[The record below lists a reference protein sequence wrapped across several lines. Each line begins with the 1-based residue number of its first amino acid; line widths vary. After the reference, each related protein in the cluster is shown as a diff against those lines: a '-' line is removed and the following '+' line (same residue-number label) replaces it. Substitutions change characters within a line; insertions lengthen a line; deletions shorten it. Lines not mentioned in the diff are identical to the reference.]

1 MTHIGIL
8 GGGGISDTHA
18 RAAVAI
24 PEVRV
29 AAVCG
34 GNAAKVQQLAKQ
46 YDATAY
52 QDLAAFLK
60 HRPMEVV
67 AIGSPS
73 GLHGDQAEAVAA
85 AGLHVLIEK
94 PLEISTARAD
104 RIIHAVDRAG
114 VKLSVCFQD
123 RENPR
128 LGLVKQ
134 WIDAGYVG
142 TPLLVSARV
151 KWYRPPEYY
160 AQSRW
165 RGTWTLDGG
174 GALMNQGIHTVD
186 LLLWWLGDV
195 ARVSARA
202 KTLLHRIE
210 VEDTVVATLEFASG
224 AVGTLEATT
233 AAYPGYPRRVE
244 LTGTN
249 GTVAI
254 EQDRM
259 VTCDLR
265 DKPAEV
271 QHALSSQDADTNA
284 QAASP
289 IVSDARGHQRV
300 LEDLLTAIATG
311 RRPKCDAHEGRRSV
325 AVVEAIY
332 ESSRSGR
339 PVEVDRPSPL
349 PSPRGER
356 G

>member
-18 RAAVAI
+18 RAALAI
-24 PEVRV
+24 PQVRI

-34 GNAAKVQQLAKQ
+34 GNAAKVQQLATK
-46 YDATAY
+46 YEATAY
-52 QDLAAFLK
+52 PDIAAFLR
-60 HRPMEVV
+60 HRPMDIV

-73 GLHGDQAEAVAA
+73 GLHGEQAEALAA

-94 PLEISTARAD
+94 PLEITIARAD
-104 RIIHAVDRAG
+104 RLATAVERAG
-114 VKLSVCFQD
+114 VKLSVFFQD

-128 LGLVKQ
+128 LGLVKR
-134 WIDAGYVG
+134 WIDAGFLG

-165 RGTWTLDGG
+165 RGTWALDGG

-186 LLLWWLGDV
+186 LLLWWLGDI

-202 KTLLHRIE
+202 KTQLHKIE
-210 VEDTVVATLEFASG
+210 VEDTVVATLEFANG
-224 AVGTLEATT
+224 AIGTLEATT

-249 GTVAI
+249 GTIAI
-254 EQDRM
+254 EQDRI
-259 VTCDLR
+259 VNCDLR
-265 DKPAEV
+265 EPHAEV
-271 QHALSSQDADTNA
+271 RRAFESQDGDANA
-284 QAASP
+284 SAASP

-300 LEDLLTAIATG
+300 LEDLLDAIATG
-311 RRPKCDAHEGRRSV
+311 RRPRCDEREGRRSV

-332 ESSRSGR
+332 ESSRTGK
-339 PVEVDRPSPL
+339 PVNVDRGSL
-349 PSPRGER
+349 
-356 G
+356 

>member
-1 MTHIGIL
+1 MTSIGIL

-24 PEVRV
+24 PDVRV
-29 AAVCG
+29 VAVCG
-34 GNAAKVQQLAKQ
+34 GNAAKVEQLAAR
-46 YDATAY
+46 YSATPY
-52 QDLAAFLK
+52 TDIAAFLR
-60 HRPMEVV
+60 HRPLDLV

-73 GLHGDQAEAVAA
+73 GLHGEQGEAVAN
-85 AGLHVLIEK
+85 AGLHVWIEK
-94 PLEISTARAD
+94 PLEVTVARAD
-104 RIIHAVDRAG
+104 SLIAAVERNH

-128 LGLVKQ
+128 LTLVKQ
-134 WIDAGYVG
+134 WIDAGHLG
-142 TPLLVSARV
+142 RPLLVSARV

-165 RGTWTLDGG
+165 RGKWALDGG

-202 KTLLHRIE
+202 KTLFHQIE
-210 VEDTVVATLEFASG
+210 TEDTVVATLEFANG

-244 LTGTN
+244 LSGTS

-254 EQDRM
+254 EQDRI

-265 DKPAEV
+265 QMPDEV
-271 QHALSSQDADTNA
+271 RHALDSLSRESDANASASSA
-284 QAASP
+284 
-289 IVSDARGHQRV
+289 IVSDASGHQRV
-300 LEDLLTAIATG
+300 LEDLLDAIATG
-311 RRPKCDAHEGRRSV
+311 RRPRCDEREGRRSV

-332 ESSRSGR
+332 ESSRSNR
-339 PVEVDRPSPL
+339 PIDVIAK
-349 PSPRGER
+349 
-356 G
+356 

>member
-18 RAAVAI
+18 RAALAI
-24 PEVRV
+24 PHVRI

-34 GNAAKVQQLAKQ
+34 GNAAKVQALAAK
-46 YDATAY
+46 YEATAY
-52 QDLAAFLK
+52 TDVAAFLR
-60 HRPMEVV
+60 HRPMDVV

-73 GLHGDQAEAVAA
+73 GMHGEQAEAAAA

-94 PLEISTARAD
+94 PLEITVDGADAIVRA
-104 RIIHAVDRAG
+104 VERAG

-128 LGLVKQ
+128 LGMVKR
-134 WIDAGYVG
+134 WIDAGFLG

-186 LLLWWLGDV
+186 LLLWWLGDI

-202 KTLLHRIE
+202 RTQLHKIE
-210 VEDTVVATLEFASG
+210 VEDTVVATLEFANG
-224 AVGTLEATT
+224 AIGTIEATT

-244 LTGTN
+244 VTGTN

-254 EQDRM
+254 EQDRV

-265 DKPAEV
+265 EAHEEV
-271 QHALSSQDADTNA
+271 RSALESQDGDANA
-284 QAASP
+284 SASSA

-300 LEDLLTAIATG
+300 LEDLLDAIAVG

-332 ESSRSGR
+332 ESSRTGR
-339 PVEVDRPSPL
+339 PVEVDRGNL
-349 PSPRGER
+349 
-356 G
+356 